1 MFAALC
7 RDAAMSTIAF
17 RRGELCKTPT
27 FPTSQGIVELRPPVN
42 FRIYFPK
49 NVWTL
54 KGTGAGMGLMATKGF
69 SC

>member
-1 MFAALC
+1 MNLRGKVKLGTKTGRFLP
-7 RDAAMSTIAF
+7 ST
-17 RRGELCKTPT
+17 GL
-27 FPTSQGIVELRPPVN
+27 VELRPPVN

-54 KGTGAGMGLMATKGF
+54 KGMGVEMGLMATKGF